1 LYGQPNVTPSPTPRV
16 IALLIAERDDAHE
29 LARHAEDVLNETF
42 ARAPAQAGPPDVLAV
57 CVTRRYDPQ
66 LVESLLRL
74 ALRTIVAVTVPD
86 LRAPVQAADLASVL
100 ERTLAA
106 QALGPHDFVCAP
118 ASALGEEVA
127 GRLAAACGGVAF
139 GRIQQFGFDHPG
151 AHAHRTVF
159 GGRASVRVQARTGP
173 WFGGLRAQ
181 PGSAN
186 KPSAVPGATVLRE
199 EASVPHDADEITLLP
214 ADAGRRPV
222 ETARV
227 VVSGGRGMQGAE
239 GFALLEQLATRLDGA
254 VGGSLPAVD
263 AGWVPVTHQ
272 VGQSGK
278 FVSPEVYV
286 AVGISGTPQHL
297 AGIGSATRIVAINN
311 DEDADIF
318 RAADLGIVAD
328 WHTFVPALIARID
341 AARCADAGSR

>member
-1 LYGQPNVTPSPTPRV
+1 MTPAPTPRV

-29 LARHAEDVLNETF
+29 LVRHAEDVLNETF
-42 ARAPAQAGPPDVLAV
+42 ARLPAHAGPPEVLAV
-57 CVTRRYDPQ
+57 CVTRRYDAQ
-66 LVESLLRL
+66 LVEALQRL
-74 ALRTIVAVTVPD
+74 SLRTIVAVTVPD

-159 GGRASVRVQARTGP
+159 GGRASVRVHAGTGP
-173 WFGGLRAQ
+173 WFGALRAQ
-181 PGSAN
+181 PASARQ
-186 KPSAVPGATVLRE
+186 PSAVRAATVLHE
-199 EASVPHDADEITLLP
+199 EASVPYDAEEITLLP
-214 ADAGRRPV
+214 SDAARRPV

-227 VVSGGRGMQGAE
+227 VVSGGRGMQSAE

-297 AGIGSATRIVAINN
+297 AGIGTATRIVAINN
-311 DEDADIF
+311 DEEADIF

-341 AARCADAGSR
+341 AARGANAGSR